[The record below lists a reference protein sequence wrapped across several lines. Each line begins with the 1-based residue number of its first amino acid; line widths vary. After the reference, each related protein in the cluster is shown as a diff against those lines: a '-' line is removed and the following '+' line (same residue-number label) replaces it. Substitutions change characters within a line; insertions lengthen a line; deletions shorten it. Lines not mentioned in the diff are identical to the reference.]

1 MLLDFSLCPIVLT
14 FPGFL
19 KRNRLTKECPPPVQ
33 FPIASEQCRSLATLS
48 FYEWKRIIISSRKD
62 RPISTVANHSP
73 AFVLYA
79 VKFHLHTRYR
89 YGYCYYVRGLESDP
103 TIAVTTL
110 TDDPRLLP
118 FPKLSSVTLHT
129 HFLLS
134 NNPFC
139 FLTIRFSFVPPV

>member
-1 MLLDFSLCPIVLT
+1 MSAI
-14 FPGFL
+14 
-19 KRNRLTKECPPPVQ
+19 PV
-33 FPIASEQCRSLATLS
+33 PIASEQCRSLATLS
-48 FYEWKRIIISSRKD
+48 FYERKRIIISSRKD
-62 RPISTVANHSP
+62 RPIPTVAKHSP

-79 VKFHLHTRYR
+79 VKFHLHPPYE
-89 YGYCYYVRGLESDP
+89 YCYYVPGLEFDP

-110 TDDPRLLP
+110 TGDPRLLP